1 MADVAPLHS
10 GRARW
15 RLPAQSV
22 AQKVA
27 QSQEEFEVVSA
38 RVMREVEKFRT
49 SKRAD
54 FKTIVCDFVQLQ
66 IEHAQK
72 VQKEWEQLIPE
83 MESLQAQGDGA
94 GTDAEVA
101 AGASTGA
108 GSSR

>member
-1 MADVAPLHS
+1 
-10 GRARW
+10 
-15 RLPAQSV
+15 
-22 AQKVA
+22 
-27 QSQEEFEVVSA
+27 
-38 RVMREVEKFRT
+38 MREVEKFWT

-94 GTDAEVA
+94 GTDTEVA